1 MNKVEDILKNLKCRL
16 EYQGTLCH
24 TLFVNDCCKVRGKFQ
39 EIFPNTLIKLDL
51 FRAIQRITSKV
62 PKDRRHYLSSSFI
75 NNFKM
80 MFQADADQGES
91 REMDTPDEKTLM
103 INLEKFSER
112 WKDVKYDSGE
122 VVLNANVCLTVNG

>member
-1 MNKVEDILKNLKCRL
+1 M
-16 EYQGTLCH
+16 QS
-24 TLFVNDCCKVRGKFQ
+24 RGSLQRFQ
-39 EIFPNTLIKLDL
+39 
-51 FRAIQRITSKV
+51 
-62 PKDRRHYLSSSFI
+62 KDRRHYQSSSFI
-75 NNFKM
+75 NDFKI
-80 MFQADADQGES
+80 MFRADADQGES

>member
-1 MNKVEDILKNLKCRL
+1 
-16 EYQGTLCH
+16 
-24 TLFVNDCCKVRGKFQ
+24 
-39 EIFPNTLIKLDL
+39 
-51 FRAIQRITSKV
+51 
-62 PKDRRHYLSSSFI
+62 
-75 NNFKM
+75 M
-80 MFQADADQGES
+80 MFRADADQGES